1 MKNHLYFMANPISAK
16 AKKPSSQVKDQ
27 NTLSQSDCRIFKL
40 YYFKK
45 KVRDQIDFLYQNE
58 YHSFLW
64 ADTVLSGGHSQA
76 FLKVLKTRNLQYLCN
91 ISRKKGGMKLN
102 FHQHHTFRQV
112 DTINFGYCQSC
123 PKIPKITS
131 S

>member
-58 YHSFLW
+58 YHSFL
-64 ADTVLSGGHSQA
+64 
-76 FLKVLKTRNLQYLCN
+76 
-91 ISRKKGGMKLN
+91 
-102 FHQHHTFRQV
+102 
-112 DTINFGYCQSC
+112 
-123 PKIPKITS
+123 
-131 S
+131 